1 MVSSTLIVLCLSLFF
16 ETEFP
21 SVPSISI
28 ERWTELLV
36 EVHFEV
42 HHWHVSGYDSFQ
54 AKAERIDILRDSAF
68 KFHQS
73 TTSTRPKMISQHK
86 RNKKLPK

>member
-1 MVSSTLIVLCLSLFF
+1 MVSSKLIVLCLSLFF
-16 ETEFP
+16 EMEFL
-21 SVPSISI
+21 S
-28 ERWTELLV
+28 
-36 EVHFEV
+36 V

-54 AKAERIDILRDSAF
+54 AKAERIDILRNSAF

-73 TTSTRPKMISQHK
+73 TTSMRPKMISQHK

>member
-1 MVSSTLIVLCLSLFF
+1 MVSSKLIVLCLSLFF
-16 ETEFP
+16 EMEFL

-28 ERWTELLV
+28 EF
-36 EVHFEV
+36 HFEV

-54 AKAERIDILRDSAF
+54 AKAERIDILRNSAF

-73 TTSTRPKMISQHK
+73 TTSMRPKMISQHK